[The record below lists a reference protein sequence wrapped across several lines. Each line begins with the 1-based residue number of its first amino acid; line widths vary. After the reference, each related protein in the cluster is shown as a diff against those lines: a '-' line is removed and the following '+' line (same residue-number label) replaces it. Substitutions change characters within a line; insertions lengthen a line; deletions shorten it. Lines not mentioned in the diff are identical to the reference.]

1 MLFVH
6 GTTGTAEENVWSF
19 AKARYDAEQF
29 AYRGTGAVRV
39 VWIVASILLV
49 VGLGAWATTCTGE
62 RPRPT
67 GDTIPGGD
75 AVTTTVP
82 ATATTLAG

>member
-1 MLFVH
+1 MGGPGNQAPVGPTPVTSSALP
-6 GTTGTAEENVWSF
+6 SP
-19 AKARYDAEQF
+19 
-29 AYRGTGAVRV
+29 AVRV
-39 VWIVASILLV
+39 VWIVAIILLV

>member
-1 MLFVH
+1 M
-6 GTTGTAEENVWSF
+6 
-19 AKARYDAEQF
+19 
-29 AYRGTGAVRV
+29 RV
-39 VWIVASILLV
+39 VWIVAIILLV